1 MQRVNIQAIEKRASV
16 TLVAWNVF
24 EVQLPHDAAPT
35 LHLCGFR
42 KETGRGKVS
51 SAISALDPETR
62 RCITRSGNVY
72 ELQGSHGS
80 NADALATRGQWLQMN
95 HVQNDMDV
103 TPEFSAYLEHGG
115 QP

>member
-1 MQRVNIQAIEKRASV
+1 MQRVNIQAIDKRAKV
-16 TLVAWNVF
+16 TLAAWNVF

-35 LHLCGFR
+35 WHLCGFR
-42 KETGRGKVS
+42 GETGCGKVS
-51 SAISALDPETR
+51 SALSALDSTNR

-72 ELQGSHGS
+72 ELQGPPGS

-95 HVQNDMDV
+95 QIQQETYV
-103 TPEFSAYLEHGG
+103 TFGLFELLYQAG